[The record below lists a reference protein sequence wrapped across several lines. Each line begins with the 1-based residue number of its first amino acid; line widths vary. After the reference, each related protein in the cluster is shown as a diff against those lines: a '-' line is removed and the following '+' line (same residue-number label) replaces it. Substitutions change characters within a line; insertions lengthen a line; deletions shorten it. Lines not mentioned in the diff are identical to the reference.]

1 MPYPGDTEVKR
12 RRENLS
18 FIVHNHVRCPVL
30 EGGPQGRALGSCS
43 PLKSTWCLLFPTSLP
58 VPTNTVPPKWACA
71 QVPAQSPPSQVE
83 GEPGPQPG
91 SHSPGLYAASHANQN
106 PSIGQLGLR
115 NKILPLGE
123 QLKFI
128 FSQGRRLEPLGP
140 GFGVGGFF

>member
-18 FIVHNHVRCPVL
+18 FIVQMPCFRRGTPR
-30 EGGPQGRALGSCS
+30 ESSGFMQS
-43 PLKSTWCLLFPTSLP
+43 PEIDMVSSVSHFLP